1 MPLVN
6 LRSQIP
12 SVELKKHAFYFRER
26 KNKQKCKQFI
36 TSSTVGRAKKEKTQ
50 KHLLFLKKYAT
61 IQKTKKGDA
70 YDTVARNYSG

>member
-26 KNKQKCKQFI
+26 KNEQKCKQFI
-36 TSSTVGRAKKEKTQ
+36 TSSTVGRAKKRKNAKALAFFEKICYNTEN
-50 KHLLFLKKYAT
+50 KERRC
-61 IQKTKKGDA
+61 
-70 YDTVARNYSG
+70 V